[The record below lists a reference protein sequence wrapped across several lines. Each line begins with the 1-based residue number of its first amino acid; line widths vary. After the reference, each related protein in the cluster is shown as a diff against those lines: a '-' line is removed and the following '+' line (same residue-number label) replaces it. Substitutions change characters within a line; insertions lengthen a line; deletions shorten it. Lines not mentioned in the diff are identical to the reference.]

1 VLSLIILV
9 TVVGNIMV
17 IISVLRF
24 STHTSVSNYFIV
36 SLAVADLTVCKPLI
50 HGRMNYEDTET

>member
-50 HGRMNYEDTET
+50 HGRLNY